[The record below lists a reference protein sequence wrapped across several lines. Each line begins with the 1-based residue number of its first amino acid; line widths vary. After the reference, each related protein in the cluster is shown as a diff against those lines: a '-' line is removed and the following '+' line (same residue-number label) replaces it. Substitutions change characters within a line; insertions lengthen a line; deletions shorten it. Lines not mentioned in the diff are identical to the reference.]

1 MHAITLSPATQ
12 HRNTR
17 YQRVLMLFVLVFLA
31 LQLIGAVSHS
41 HAYTD
46 DHKNDCTACAVTDM
60 PFGAPPPPAAV
71 APVSLLVTY
80 AVDALPRDI
89 WIARA
94 GYLTPP
100 SHAPPAA
107 VLS

>member
-1 MHAITLSPATQ
+1 MTLPPATQ

-17 YQRVLMLFVLVFLA
+17 YQRVVMLFVLVFLA
-31 LQLIGAVSHS
+31 LQLIGAVSHT

-60 PFGAPPPPAAV
+60 PFGAPPPPAMV
-71 APVSLLVTY
+71 APVASLVSFAVT
-80 AVDALPRDI
+80 VLPRDI
-89 WIARA
+89 LIARA

>member
-1 MHAITLSPATQ
+1 MTLAPATQ

-17 YQRVLMLFVLVFLA
+17 YQRVVMLFVLLFLA
-31 LQLIGAVSHS
+31 LQLIGAGAHT

-46 DHKNDCTACAVTDM
+46 DHKNDCAACEITDM

-71 APVSLLVTY
+71 VPVAALVGF
-80 AVDALPRDI
+80 AVTVLPRDI
-89 WIARA
+89 WVARA

>member
-1 MHAITLSPATQ
+1 MHAMTLSPATQ

-17 YQRVLMLFVLVFLA
+17 YQRVVMLFVLVFLA
-31 LQLIGAVSHS
+31 LQLIGAVSHT

-46 DHKNDCTACAVTDM
+46 DHKSDCAACEVTDM
-60 PFGAPPPPAAV
+60 PLGAPPPPAEVVPV
-71 APVSLLVTY
+71 ASLVRFSVT
-80 AVDALPRDI
+80 ALPRAI

>member
-1 MHAITLSPATQ
+1 MTLSPATQ

-17 YQRVLMLFVLVFLA
+17 YQRVVMLFVLVFLA
-31 LQLIGAVSHS
+31 LQLIGAGSHT

-46 DHKNDCTACAVTDM
+46 DHKSDCAACEITDM

-71 APVSLLVTY
+71 VPVASLASYPV
-80 AVDALPRDI
+80 AALPRQA
-89 WIARA
+89 WFAA
-94 GYLTPP
+94 AEYLTPP
-100 SHAPPAA
+100 SHAPPFA